1 MTDIRR
7 LIGIAIGIVVICFL
21 PQIAVIFEKFL
32 EFIKWLVFLDNAETG
47 LPLVAEI
54 IIKGIAGTISF
65 TLVGIIFKSLG
76 LFDSNLMKFAYAVI
90 SIVVGAVLCSFVY
103 WLINYWIII
112 LILLSTILTILIVL
126 TIYINKRKEK
136 VEEHVIT
143 NS

>member
-112 LILLSTILTILIVL
+112 LIVLSTILTILIVL